1 MMRALVG
8 WSLRFRFLV
17 VAIALAMMFFGSREL
32 QNMPVD
38 VFPEFAPP
46 RVEIQTP
53 SLGLSASEVEELVT
67 VPLEEALNGVEGLE
81 VMRSKSVPALSSILL
96 IFEPGTD
103 LFLARQLVSERLAAI
118 TPTLPSWSSPPLL
131 MPPLSSTSRTM
142 KIGLSSEELPLTDMS
157 LIAYWKIRA
166 RLLRVP
172 GVANVAIWGERLRM
186 LQVQLEPEKMREH
199 GVTLNQVMETASDAL
214 DTGLLKFSDGHLIG
228 TGGVIDTPNQRLG
241 VRHVLSIFTP
251 DDLGKVTIKDTLGV
265 QLNDV
270 ARMIEDHQ
278 PLIGDAIVNDGP
290 GLLLIVE
297 KFPWA
302 NTLAVTEGVEQALET
317 LRPGLP
323 GIEIDSEI
331 FRPATF
337 IEISIDNLTKAL
349 LIGSILVVIVLA
361 LFLFEWRTALISL
374 VAIPLSLT
382 TAGLVLY
389 LRDATINVMVLAG
402 LIIAVGIVVDDA
414 IIDIEN
420 IWRRLRQRR
429 SEGSGQSIASIIL
442 AASLEVRS
450 AIIYA
455 TLMDVVVLM
464 PVFFLDGLSG
474 AFFQPLAF
482 SYILAVLASMVVA
495 LTVTP
500 ALALILLSNAP
511 LEHRASP
518 IVPWLQRSYRAILAR
533 ILRAPQTAY
542 GTVAAVALVGI
553 LILPQLGS
561 SLLPDFKERDFLM
574 HWLTKPG
581 TSHPEMNR
589 ITTQASI
596 ELRSIPGVRNFG
608 AHIGQAL
615 AMDEVVGIEFGE
627 NWVSVDPSVD
637 YDQTVDAIQS
647 VVDGYP
653 GLYRDVQTYLKERIR
668 EVLTG
673 SSQPIVVR
681 IYSDDLH
688 VLREQAELVRD
699 SISSV
704 DNLRGLHIELHED
717 IPQVEV
723 KVNLA
728 AAAQHGLSPGA
739 VRRASDILVNGEETG
754 DIFRDGKAFEV
765 WVWSHP
771 EVRNSI
777 ESVAEFMIDTPLG
790 RRCVSLTSPTYAS
803 DRRPT
808 RSSARTSHA
817 GSTYW
822 QTSVGV
828 IWAQWSAT

>member
-1 MMRALVG
+1 M
-8 WSLRFRFLV
+8 
-17 VAIALAMMFFGSREL
+17 
-32 QNMPVD
+32 
-38 VFPEFAPP
+38 
-46 RVEIQTP
+46 
-53 SLGLSASEVEELVT
+53 
-67 VPLEEALNGVEGLE
+67 
-81 VMRSKSVPALSSILL
+81 
-96 IFEPGTD
+96 
-103 LFLARQLVSERLAAI
+103 
-118 TPTLPSWSSPPLL
+118 
-131 MPPLSSTSRTM
+131 
-142 KIGLSSEELPLTDMS
+142 
-157 LIAYWKIRA
+157 
-166 RLLRVP
+166 
-172 GVANVAIWGERLRM
+172 
-186 LQVQLEPEKMREH
+186 
-199 GVTLNQVMETASDAL
+199 
-214 DTGLLKFSDGHLIG
+214 
-228 TGGVIDTPNQRLG
+228 
-241 VRHVLSIFTP
+241 
-251 DDLGKVTIKDTLGV
+251 
-265 QLNDV
+265 
-270 ARMIEDHQ
+270 
-278 PLIGDAIVNDGP
+278 
-290 GLLLIVE
+290 
-297 KFPWA
+297 
-302 NTLAVTEGVEQALET
+302 
-317 LRPGLP
+317 
-323 GIEIDSEI
+323 
-331 FRPATF
+331 
-337 IEISIDNLTKAL
+337 

-681 IYSDDLH
+681 IYGDDLH

-739 VRRASDILVNGEETG
+739 VRRASGILVNGEETG

-790 RRCVSLTSPTYAS
+790 TQVRLADIADLRVGPTPNSIERENQSRRLDVLANVSGRDLGSVVSDIEERLEQVEFPLEYHAELLGEARERSIAQNRLFIYGIAAAIGVFFLLQAAYGSFRLAILSFVTLPSALVGGVLAAYLGDGVISLGSLVGFLTVLGIA
-803 DRRPT
+803 
-808 RSSARTSHA
+808 ARNGIMMINHFQHLERYEGEAFGPDLIIRGAQERIAPIMMTALSTGLALIPLVIA
-817 GSTYW
+817 GSLPGHEIEHPMAVVILGGLV
-822 QTSVGV
+822 TSTLLNLFIVPPLYMRFAKGFFPHRGGESSQP
-828 IWAQWSAT
+828 A